1 MSRNDSPE
9 EIVFTANEA
18 RIMLMWSEQTLRGG
32 HWGDGDVLFPDEARA
47 LEKINDIA
55 HGGRPRISARDI
67 EIILNWM
74 SAHCGGNTLTG
85 HLSLNHEESQLREKL
100 TRLKE
105 SD

>member
-1 MSRNDSPE
+1 MSRDDSPE
-9 EIVFTANEA
+9 EIVFTTNEA

-55 HGGRPRISARDI
+55 HGGRPRVTARDI

-74 SAHCGGNTLTG
+74 SAHCGGDTLTG

-105 SD
+105 AD